1 MFFVTAAN
9 LSIISEKTKKKAEIF
24 RMCGKSLKSLVVSY
38 FLCAFAL
45 RVHWRDKPNYT
56 AAVEEVKVKYG

>member
-1 MFFVTAAN
+1 MFLFTA
-9 LSIISEKTKKKAEIF
+9 LL
-24 RMCGKSLKSLVVSY
+24 RLKSLVVSY
-38 FLCAFAL
+38 FLCTFAL